1 MFCFLC
7 VPACAFLH
15 TSSGMQSTHSVLRQ
29 RKIGNVRLSKPIYIT
44 YFLKFFMAK
53 TISKEIPLAE
63 ITLRRYEKPSKLSDR
78 ELVRKL
84 CLSIGLL
91 QPGDS
96 RDVIVDILHVLLKAK
111 KLNKALT
118 SEEIEK
124 EVINARKKQ
133 KLPLLGIASSNIRR
147 QIKRLRD
154 LFLVEK
160 IKNSYRISEFENLG
174 VIFEEKIEKFYL
186 KSIVDR
192 VKEYFESVR

>member
-1 MFCFLC
+1 M
-7 VPACAFLH
+7 
-15 TSSGMQSTHSVLRQ
+15 
-29 RKIGNVRLSKPIYIT
+29 K
-44 YFLKFFMAK
+44 AK
-53 TISKEIPLAE
+53 TISKEIPLSE
-63 ITLRRYEKPSKLSDR
+63 ITLRRYEKPSNLSER

-111 KLNKALT
+111 KQKKLLS

-124 EVINARKKQ
+124 QVIDTRKKQ
-133 KLPLLGIASSNIRR
+133 KLALHGIASSNIRR
-147 QIKRLRD
+147 QLKRLRD

-160 IKNSYRISEFENLG
+160 VKNSYRITEFEDLSI
-174 VIFEEKIEKFYL
+174 IFEEKIEKFYL

-192 VKEYFESVR
+192 VKEYFDSVK

>member
-1 MFCFLC
+1 MF
-7 VPACAFLH
+7 VSMA
-15 TSSGMQSTHSVLRQ
+15 
-29 RKIGNVRLSKPIYIT
+29 K
-44 YFLKFFMAK
+44 AK

-63 ITLRRYEKPSKLSDR
+63 ITLRRYEKPSKLSER

-96 RDVIVDILHVLLKAK
+96 RDIIVDILHVLLMARKQK
-111 KLNKALT
+111 KLLS

-124 EVINARKKQ
+124 EVIDSRKKQ
-133 KLPLLGIASSNIRR
+133 RLALHGIASSNIRR

-154 LFLVEK
+154 LYLVEQVK
-160 IKNSYRISEFENLG
+160 SSYRITEFEDLG

-186 KSIVDR
+186 QSIVDR
-192 VKEYFESVR
+192 VKEYFGSVR

>member
-1 MFCFLC
+1 
-7 VPACAFLH
+7 
-15 TSSGMQSTHSVLRQ
+15 
-29 RKIGNVRLSKPIYIT
+29 
-44 YFLKFFMAK
+44 MAK

-63 ITLRRYEKPSKLSDR
+63 ITLRRYEKPSKLSER

-96 RDVIVDILHVLLKAK
+96 RDVVVDIFNVLLRASKQK
-111 KLNKALT
+111 KLLS

-124 EVINARKKQ
+124 EVIESRKRQ
-133 KLPLLGIASSNIRR
+133 KLALHGIASSNIRR

-160 IKNSYRISEFENLG
+160 VKSSYRITEFEDLG

-186 KSIVDR
+186 QSIVDR
-192 VKEYFESVR
+192 VKEYFGSAG